1 MSPEDKEL
9 FSSHILERERAES
22 KMGQTRLYFESLAMG
37 IQVAACLFFTSA
49 VQSEIETLT
58 MGGNVFSHRLV

>member
-22 KMGQTRLYFESLAMG
+22 KKGQTSFESLAMG

-49 VQSEIETLT
+49 VQFEIETLT